1 MACRAPFS
9 RQRERGSKPD
19 RWTLI
24 RAAEFAAAEYG
35 WAPGYIE
42 SGLTDEQLVAYLDA
56 SSERRAAAADGEFTT
71 TVEAFRAGTIF
82 GSDQRQYTRW
92 RRDADRR
99 SGRQSP
105 GTTIEQLARDFPD
118 HVALPN

>member
-9 RQRERGSKPD
+9 RQRDRGGKPD
-19 RWTLI
+19 RWTVI
-24 RAAEFAAAEYG
+24 RAAEFAAKEYG
-35 WAPGYIE
+35 WSPEYVE

-56 SSERRAAAADGEFTT
+56 ASERLPNAFDAD
-71 TVEAFRAGTIF
+71 VEALRMGWIF
-82 GSDQRQYTRW
+82 GHDQRQYSRW

-105 GTTIEQLARDFPD
+105 GTTIDQLAREYPD